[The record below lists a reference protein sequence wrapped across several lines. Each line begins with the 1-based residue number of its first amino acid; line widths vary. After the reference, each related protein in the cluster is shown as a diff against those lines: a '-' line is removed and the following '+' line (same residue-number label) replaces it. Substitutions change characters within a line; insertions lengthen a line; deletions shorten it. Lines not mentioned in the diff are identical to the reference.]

1 MIFGETGLF
10 FANLGATVISMV
22 YAFAMTWIVL
32 KVIGW
37 IKRLKPETDELE
49 AGLDLTF
56 HGERALDHD

>member
-1 MIFGETGLF
+1 MYGSAKLF
-10 FANLGATVISMV
+10 LANLAATVISMV
-22 YAFAMTWIVL
+22 YAFGITWLIL
-32 KVIGW
+32 KVLGA